1 MMVLNIE
8 RDDLPHDE
16 HGHRH
21 SPDTDDNLAPNGD
34 LDTAR
39 RTTYT
44 QPM

>member
-1 MMVLNIE
+1 MVPNNVNDGRLLDE
-8 RDDLPHDE
+8 RDD
-16 HGHRH
+16 RH
-21 SPDTDDNLAPNGD
+21 IPDTDDNLAPNGD